1 MQKFIA
7 KYGLAAH
14 LAIMAAAPLF
24 LFPFFD
30 EETAAGAQIWLTSLA
45 ACWTLL
51 MPSVFSGEMLHDS
64 RRRVAVGLV
73 HDPLFWVMS
82 IIALGALMAHLNDG
96 IQLAYDA
103 EVRAWSVADPT
114 FPLFPG
120 SVAGCG
126 RSAFVAAFS
135 ALVAVSACR
144 HSLGRAAR
152 QVFVLVAASLSGLA
166 GLTAIYLANQGNAQ
180 VLQTAACEETMKS
193 FVGMAFGLH
202 LIGGVMTLV
211 TAFERKWT
219 KSMPT
224 FLLAIG
230 GNAAG
235 LFVFAPAVV
244 SMGTVAAVLLLFSYS
259 FLYARM
265 VLRRQCEF
273 KCFVFFALAIAFG
286 AVVVHY
292 VFPPTP
298 VADRLEACLDPQAA
312 FLAMFDE
319 TRSALSAAAF
329 RIWKGHLWIGS
340 GLGAFPLELRF
351 TASAEDW
358 KVIPHGMRM
367 VPNGWWQVLAER
379 GVVGGLS
386 LLLPLGFL
394 LFTYFKRLVGGVM
407 AREWP
412 HPAFLAGP
420 LALTVAAVFS
430 FFDCSFLRADV
441 LAVLGAL
448 LSIAAGA
455 FPKMKR

>member
-1 MQKFIA
+1 
-7 KYGLAAH
+7 
-14 LAIMAAAPLF
+14 MAAAPLF

-30 EETAAGAQIWLTSLA
+30 EATAAGAQIWLTSLA
-45 ACWTLL
+45 ACWTVL

-64 RRRVAVGLV
+64 RRRVVAGLM
-73 HDPLFWVMS
+73 HDPLFWIMAFVVV
-82 IIALGALMAHLNDG
+82 GALLAHLNDG

-103 EVRAWSVADPT
+103 EVRAWSVASPT

-126 RSAFVAAFS
+126 KTAFAAAFS
-135 ALVAVSACR
+135 AFVAVSACR

-152 QVFVLVAASLSGLA
+152 QVFALVAASLSGLA
-166 GLTAIYLANQGNAQ
+166 GLTAIYLANQGSAQ
-180 VLQTAACEETMKS
+180 VLQTAACGETMRS

-202 LIGGVMTLV
+202 LVGGVMTLV

-224 FLLAIG
+224 FLLAVG

-244 SMGTVAAVLLLFSYS
+244 SLCTAAAVVVLFAYT

-273 KCFVFFALAIAFG
+273 KCLVFFAFAVAFG
-286 AVVVHY
+286 AAVVHY
-292 VFPPTP
+292 VFPSAL
-298 VADRLEACLDPQAA
+298 VADRLETCLDPQAA
-312 FLAMFDE
+312 FHALLDE
-319 TRSALSAAAF
+319 TRATLSAAAF

-351 TASAEDW
+351 TASADDW

-379 GVVGGLS
+379 GVVGALS

-394 LFTYFKRLVGGVM
+394 TFTYFKRLVGGVV

-420 LALTVAAVFS
+420 LALAVAAVFS